1 MNNRVKSLAL
11 IGALLA
17 MFWLSGAVAET
28 SAEPAFAQADLDRMI
43 ETPASLVEGTDVQL
57 LSPPRLIQF
66 EAAIAN
72 PPKPRKTHYLLE
84 ALGMLGVNPVPEVT
98 QGMDVLSL
106 KSKPLNV
113 YMEKTVAERAGKAL
127 KAGDKVTLFGY
138 HVYNS
143 QKHGPG
149 ILISG
154 FEAHSRFDEWK
165 EKLVQWLNA
174 PTK

>member
-1 MNNRVKSLAL
+1 VNNIHKRLGLMS
-11 IGALLA
+11 ILLA
-17 MFWLSGAVAET
+17 MFWSSAAVAQT
-28 SAEPAFAQADLDRMI
+28 GAEPAFAQADLDRML
-43 ETPASLVEGTDVQL
+43 ENSQPVQGAAVQM

-84 ALGMLGVNPVPEVT
+84 VLGVLGVNPVPEVT

-113 YMEKTVAERAGKAL
+113 YMEKMVAERAGKAL

-165 EKLVQWLNA
+165 EKLVQWLND
-174 PTK
+174 PIR

>member
-1 MNNRVKSLAL
+1 MNNRVNSSGL

-17 MFWLSGAVAET
+17 VLWLPGAVAQT
-28 SAEPAFAQADLDRMI
+28 GTEPAFAQADLDRMI
-43 ETPASLVEGTDVQL
+43 ENSEPVQGASVQMQ
-57 LSPPRLIQF
+57 SPPRPIQF

-84 ALGMLGVNPVPEVT
+84 VLGVMGVNPVPEVT

-106 KSKPLNV
+106 KSKPLNI
-113 YMEKTVAERAGKAL
+113 YMEKTVAERADKAL
-127 KAGDKVTLFGY
+127 KGGDKVTLFGY

-149 ILISG
+149 ILVSG

-165 EKLVQWLNA
+165 EKLVQWLNDR
-174 PTK
+174 